1 MPPGRS
7 AMSSAGPSAG
17 VIEFCMNIGVAQ
29 LKRSDFINT
38 SHCSTLRA
46 RENIWNKVSVFNL
59 HVLRAECPWPIE
71 DYINICFLY
80 YISERYN

>member
-29 LKRSDFINT
+29 LKRSDLIINT

-46 RENIWNKVSVFNL
+46 REK
-59 HVLRAECPWPIE
+59 HME
-71 DYINICFLY
+71 
-80 YISERYN
+80 

>member
-46 RENIWNKVSVFNL
+46 REKSM
-59 HVLRAECPWPIE
+59 E
-71 DYINICFLY
+71 
-80 YISERYN
+80 